1 MPKDITDDGS
11 GDIKACLC
19 STDYCNDIDD
29 VDIGIENEVFD
40 LNRPVKVLRGPSP
53 TRSSKDS
60 TIASTQP
67 ARFSNRFTTATTTRS
82 FTLKTTAGRDT

>member
-40 LNRPVKVLRGPSP
+40 LNRL
-53 TRSSKDS
+53 
-60 TIASTQP
+60 
-67 ARFSNRFTTATTTRS
+67 
-82 FTLKTTAGRDT
+82 FTLRAITFFLPICFAKIGLEFYQIFFAIS